1 MAQVVGGD
9 RQGVAAEL
17 FTHPSPHL
25 LQGGAA
31 QIGLDLRQC
40 LLTAPQA
47 GEAEAVHPLRLEWP
61 HLVFTCFGGG
71 QHPDHPVTVLGQGTE
86 IAEKHLVVA
95 QSIGG
100 HQAVGQPPSGVG
112 DPQHRFED
120 LCVCR
125 QLPEA
130 CPVQPIAAGFLSP
143 VLRQGKA
150 EMLGQGREGR
160 GTLLATAASILVT
173 AQGLQ

>member
-1 MAQVVGGD
+1 M
-9 RQGVAAEL
+9 
-17 FTHPSPHL
+17 FS
-25 LQGGAA
+25 
-31 QIGLDLRQC
+31 
-40 LLTAPQA
+40 
-47 GEAEAVHPLRLEWP
+47 
-61 HLVFTCFGGG
+61 CFGGG

-125 QLPEA
+125 QLPET
-130 CPVQPIAAGFLSP
+130 CPVQPITAGFLSP
-143 VLRQGKA
+143 VLRQGKT

-160 GTLLATAASILVT
+160 GTLLTTAASILIT
-173 AQGLQ
+173 AQGLQQQCSVEGGFTAEVAQASEIGEVGPTPGGAAAGGGAAAAGVVEKGLFEGADRCVCTGSG